1 MKEKILLLTLISLIV
16 CPVLSN
22 AYGLSSAQAMA
33 MGGAFT
39 GLAKG
44 VYAPLYNP
52 ANIGLS
58 EYRQFGL
65 EIAGV
70 GVEIS
75 NNSFTLDDYN
85 NYTGAILTDEDKSI
99 ILGKIPDEGL
109 KIKADI
115 EASALSLSLGRFV
128 VSINGFAAT
137 ETNLGKDALEL
148 FLQGNGLNDTF
159 SLDGMFSEAVAY
171 ASAGLSYGLPVYQI
185 GNRQLS
191 VGLTAKYIRGF
202 GYEKVT
208 ELRGGVV
215 TLVTGFQGEGTMIAQ
230 TATGGSGYAVDLG
243 AALRISNDYTA
254 GISIKNFL
262 SSITWDQDT
271 EEHGYHFQFDTMTVD
286 NWDDSIVVSDDYSV
300 AIPSFRSTL
309 PSIMRLGIANTS
321 GKLLWA
327 VDWEQG
333 FRQAAGA
340 STKPRLSFGVQY
352 QLVSLLPVRAGY
364 AAGGGRGSVLSGG
377 LGFNLTVFYLDV
389 AVSNHSG
396 FNFSE
401 SKGLHFGLSSGLR
414 F

>member
-1 MKEKILLLTLISLIV
+1 MRRKIMLLTLISLIV
-16 CPVLSN
+16 CPVLGN
-22 AYGLSSAQAMA
+22 AYGLSSARAMA

-70 GVEIS
+70 GAEIS

-171 ASAGLSYGLPVYQI
+171 AS
-185 GNRQLS
+185 
-191 VGLTAKYIRGF
+191 
-202 GYEKVT
+202 
-208 ELRGGVV
+208 
-215 TLVTGFQGEGTMIAQ
+215 
-230 TATGGSGYAVDLG
+230 
-243 AALRISNDYTA
+243 
-254 GISIKNFL
+254 
-262 SSITWDQDT
+262 
-271 EEHGYHFQFDTMTVD
+271 
-286 NWDDSIVVSDDYSV
+286 
-300 AIPSFRSTL
+300 
-309 PSIMRLGIANTS
+309 
-321 GKLLWA
+321 
-327 VDWEQG
+327 
-333 FRQAAGA
+333 
-340 STKPRLSFGVQY
+340 
-352 QLVSLLPVRAGY
+352 
-364 AAGGGRGSVLSGG
+364 
-377 LGFNLTVFYLDV
+377 
-389 AVSNHSG
+389 
-396 FNFSE
+396 
-401 SKGLHFGLSSGLR
+401 
-414 F
+414 